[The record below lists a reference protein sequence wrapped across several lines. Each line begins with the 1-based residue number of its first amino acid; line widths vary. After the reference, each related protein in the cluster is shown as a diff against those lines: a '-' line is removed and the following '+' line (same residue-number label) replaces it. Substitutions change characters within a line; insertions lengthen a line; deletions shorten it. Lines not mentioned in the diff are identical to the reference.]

1 MILSRAKPAIQIAKE
16 GDNGASGSASSKKQ
30 LPKLEDFLTKR
41 DYMGALSLLEFQRN
55 SGQGNQ
61 ETNLWIGYCA
71 FHVGDYKRALMEYEA
86 LDSNDKVVSICL
98 ACTYFYLGMYQ
109 EAEKAGEKADKGQ
122 LKTRLRFHLA
132 HKFGDEK
139 KLMTFHQELED
150 IIEDQLSLAS
160 IHYLRS
166 HYQEAIGKSLK
177 MMILILLTVFPR
189 KF

>member
-1 MILSRAKPAIQIAKE
+1 MILSRAKPAIQTQKE
-16 GDNGASGSASSKKQ
+16 GDNGSGGSASSKKQ
-30 LPKLEDFLTKR
+30 LPKLDDFLAKR

-55 SGQGNQ
+55 SGQANEQ
-61 ETNLWIGYCA
+61 TDLWIGYCA
-71 FHVGDYKRALMEYEA
+71 FHVGDYKRALLEYEA
-86 LDSNDKVVSICL
+86 LDNKSGSNKEVSICL

-109 EAEKAGEKADKGQ
+109 EAEKAAEKAEKGQ
-122 LKTRLRFHLA
+122 LRTRLRFHLA

-166 HYQEAIGKSLK
+166 HYQEAIGNIIHHFSAFLK
-177 MMILILLTVFPR
+177 
-189 KF
+189 